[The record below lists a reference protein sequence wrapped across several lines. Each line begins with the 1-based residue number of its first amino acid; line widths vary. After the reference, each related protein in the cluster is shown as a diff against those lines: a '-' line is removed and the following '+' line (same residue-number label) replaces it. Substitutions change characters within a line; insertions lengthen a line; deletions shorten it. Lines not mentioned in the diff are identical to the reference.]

1 MIYNDRIGAA
11 DIAKGISL
19 IIIITLYDFYP
30 GLLQSWFSSEALPAT
45 INVITG
51 FSFTAF
57 FYLSGVTIPF
67 FITKKINQGNSVY
80 EVIRMIFARTLILI
94 TVGVLLANIP
104 RVNPEFTGVSQPLW
118 ALMLIVAIFLTWNRY
133 PDRENN
139 FFTVSGLRI
148 LGLAIIVF
156 LVFRFRSGSY
166 ENNGSFIPGCWELPG
181 LLGWGFLV
189 SSLVWLALR
198 NSIAGT
204 LIILFFFLSLNVINA
219 LGLNDYLDPA
229 RRYFGVLIDGFIPS
243 IVLCG
248 HLTGV
253 VLKRY
258 PPAEYK
264 KPALLIAGGGII
276 FVTAG
281 ILTIRSFPLTGSFNN
296 PAWAIAGAGTASLI
310 FIILYMIFD
319 LRRYRWRPVLIESAG
334 GSFFTVY
341 IIYFLI
347 SSMISLSGLNLL
359 IYKTSSLLLIKTGG
373 SVIFSFVIL
382 LTGNFLLRT
391 GIRLKF

>member
-1 MIYNDRIGAA
+1 MIYNDRIGAV
-11 DIAKGISL
+11 DIAKGVIL

-30 GLLQSWFSSEALPAT
+30 GLLQSWFGSERIPAT
-45 INVITG
+45 INVIAG
-51 FSFTAF
+51 FAFTAF
-57 FYLSGVTIPF
+57 FYFSGITIPF
-67 FITKKINQGNSVY
+67 FITKKINQYNSVY
-80 EVIRMIFARTLILI
+80 EVIRMIFARALILI
-94 TVGVLLANIP
+94 AVGVFLANIP
-104 RVNPEFTGVSQPLW
+104 RVNPELTGVSQPLW

-148 LGLAIIVF
+148 IGLALIVF
-156 LVFRFRSGSY
+156 LVFKFRSGSY

-189 SSLVWLALR
+189 SSLLWLALR

-204 LIILFFFLSLNVINA
+204 LIILLFFLSLNLISA

-253 VLKRY
+253 ALKRY
-258 PPAEYK
+258 PPSEYMK
-264 KPALLIAGGGII
+264 SALFIAGGGII

-281 ILTIRSFPLTGSFNN
+281 ILTIRYFPLTGSFNN
-296 PAWAIAGAGTASLI
+296 PSWAILGAGTSSLI
-310 FIILYMIFD
+310 FIILYLIFD
-319 LRRYRWRPVLIESAG
+319 LRRYRWRPVIIESAG
-334 GSFFTVY
+334 SSFFTVY
-341 IIYFLI
+341 MIYFLI
-347 SSMISLSGLNLL
+347 SSMISLSGINLL

-373 SVIFSFVIL
+373 SLTFSFVIV
-382 LTGNFLLRT
+382 LTGNFLLRS